1 MSVSNLVTAFFD
13 GFGFTGLFTRLRHP
27 GGPESYFRRDEGDDG
42 SQRPFRWGAAFL
54 DGFTFGVLSEG
65 RPNAPTSI
73 FPEDD
78 EDEEVEAG
86 DR

>member
-1 MSVSNLVTAFFD
+1 MASA
-13 GFGFTGLFTRLRHP
+13 LRACSP
-27 GGPESYFRRDEGDDG
+27 GCAAPGAPESYFRRDEGDDG

-54 DGFTFGVLSEG
+54 DGFIFGGLLSKG

-78 EDEEVEAG
+78 EDEGVEAR